1 MSINNIPGYV
11 PDSSQIQNQK
21 GQAAAAENIA
31 AANETEVISKDKKE
45 VKKADIRRTINNE
58 DIMTHLLALK
68 KPVTDEN
75 KRILMTMLQYGIEA
89 SEDSFESI
97 QNLIKNR
104 EQNNLI
110 ESSIIAH
117 SKGLAGNS
125 KSINLIAQYLSHNV
139 ELTDSFLKAQ
149 KSLRAFYVMID
160 KFKGNEPL
168 KLFTSLSA
176 ILADLMQE
184 FKKFEKMRKN
194 RKVPDLINKSS
205 EFLQEIK
212 FFQEFLTGLE
222 SRIGKMKDTPASINL
237 VSKHIKNNKESL
249 GNFYDNLILQL
260 VLSTPPKN
268 NQLAE
273 EYFNYWL
280 LPNPFVQGKKDIELL
295 ISKDTKNK
303 KKINPEKNTIIIK
316 CDTSDL
322 GDLTIVIEV
331 NEKKLFYKFYSNQE
345 ITKSF
350 IVDNTA
356 DFKKSVEDLNY
367 EVVGVQTMTKFQPLQ
382 KLLLPVFNLDQITRI
397 STEV

>member
-1 MSINNIPGYV
+1 MSINNIPGRV

-21 GQAAAAENIA
+21 GQAAAEGIA
-31 AANETEVISKDKKE
+31 AANETEVISKDQKD
-45 VKKADIRRTINNE
+45 VKKAEIRRTINNE
-58 DIMTHLLALK
+58 DIMSHLLALK
-68 KPVTDEN
+68 KPVTAEN

-117 SKGLAGNS
+117 SKGLSGNT

-149 KSLRAFYVMID
+149 KSLRSFYVMID
-160 KFKGNEPL
+160 KFKTNEPL

-176 ILADLMQE
+176 ILADLLQE

-237 VSKHIKNNKESL
+237 VSKHIKNNKETL
-249 GNFYDNLILQL
+249 GEFFDNLVLQL

-303 KKINPEKNTIIIK
+303 KKIDPEKNTIIIK

-322 GDLTIVIEV
+322 GNLTVVIEV
-331 NEKKLFYKFYSNQE
+331 NEKKLFYKFYSNQSD
-345 ITKSF
+345 TKSF

-356 DFKKSVEDLNY
+356 DFKKSVEQLNY
-367 EVVGVQTMTKFQPLQ
+367 EVVGIQTLSKFKPLQ
-382 KLLLPVFNLDQITRI
+382 NLLLPVFNLDQITRI
-397 STEV
+397 STEA